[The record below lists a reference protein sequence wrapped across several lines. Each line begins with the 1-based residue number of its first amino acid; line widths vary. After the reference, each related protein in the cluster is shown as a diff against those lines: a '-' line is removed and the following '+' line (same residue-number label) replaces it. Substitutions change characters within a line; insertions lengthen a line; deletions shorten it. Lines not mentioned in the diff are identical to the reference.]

1 MQTEL
6 CETSLDKRLAEGF
19 RMNYDDVFDFVRQM
33 LLALDV
39 LHRNGLVH
47 LDIKVGCGID
57 EWVGGWIIMT
67 KLVFPKK

>member
-47 LDIKVGCGID
+47 LDIKVGG
-57 EWVGGWIIMT
+57 WVGGWMDAYMYT
-67 KLVFPKK
+67 